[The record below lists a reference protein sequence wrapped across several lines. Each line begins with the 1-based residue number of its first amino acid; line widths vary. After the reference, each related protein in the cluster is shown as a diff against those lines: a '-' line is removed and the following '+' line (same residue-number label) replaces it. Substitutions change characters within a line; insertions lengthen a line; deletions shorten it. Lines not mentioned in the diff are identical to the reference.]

1 MSLDNLDLELVD
13 RWQRDFPLVDRP
25 YEALGTSVGVSE
37 QDVISR
43 LRRLSESGA
52 LSRIGAVV
60 RPNTVGASTLAA
72 LAVPPAELEAIAR
85 LVAAEPGVNH
95 AYEREH
101 AYNFWF
107 VVTARDKAAVD
118 ATIAR
123 IEKRLHRPVLVL
135 PMVRDFH
142 IDLGFSMF
150 GPPSRHF
157 PRVVDQKQAR
167 IMPQPADRSLLVA
180 IETGI
185 ELEPRPYLAVARC
198 LGWRQSQVLSRLEAM
213 IESRIISRFGLV
225 VRHSAFGYRNNAMVV
240 WDIPDHETEHVAAR
254 FVSNESVTLCYE
266 RPRRSNWRYNLFT
279 MIHACDRVSALAQV
293 ECLRALAP
301 AGTSHEILF
310 STRCFRQC
318 GARLS
323 VA

>member
-43 LRRLSESGA
+43 LRRLSG
-52 LSRIGAVV
+52 IG
-60 RPNTVGASTLAA
+60 RA
-72 LAVPPAELEAIAR
+72 LAYRRSRAAEYRRRVHTGGAGGSPAELEAIAR

-118 ATIAR
+118 ATIAEDR
-123 IEKRLHRPVLVL
+123 SGSIDRFSSCRWF
-135 PMVRDFH
+135 RDFH

-157 PRVVDQKQAR
+157 PEVVDQKQAR

-185 ELEPRPYLAVARC
+185 ELEPRPI
-198 LGWRQSQVLSRLEAM
+198 WQWPD
-213 IESRIISRFGLV
+213 
-225 VRHSAFGYRNNAMVV
+225 V
-240 WDIPDHETEHVAAR
+240 WAG
-254 FVSNESVTLCYE
+254 VS
-266 RPRRSNWRYNLFT
+266 RRSCR
-279 MIHACDRVSALAQV
+279 DSR
-293 ECLRALAP
+293 R
-301 AGTSHEILF
+301 
-310 STRCFRQC
+310 
-318 GARLS
+318 
-323 VA
+323 